1 MARRKYELPAEP
13 VTAVPCRS
21 CGQDRALC
29 DYRVF
34 KATPLLHMDF
44 CSECERKW
52 GTLQLYRRYNAYGT
66 DDIVKAVFA
75 AARTPAARRT
85 SDQVRLLVEP
95 AEQRAPESNE
105 ELVQRELQRREL
117 ARRRLIYYVS
127 QFHAGYMPGWCHQD
141 ICRRLEKFVQD
152 VEAGRSPRLMICM
165 PPRAGKS
172 ALASDM
178 FPSWVL
184 GKHPDWPII
193 ASSYAQSLP
202 VKFSRS
208 IRDRIQDPE
217 HRAIF
222 PDLLLRS
229 DAKGVEEWMTS
240 KGGGYV
246 AAGVGTGITGKGF
259 MIGIIDDPIKDQEEA
274 DSEVI
279 RDNAWSWY
287 QSTFRTR
294 AAPGAGIL
302 VIQTRWHWHDV
313 AGRALEADAEL
324 EKAGVPLEER
334 ENWDVVSYPAIA
346 EGDEHL
352 MRDGSIEVDPP
363 DVAESL
369 RLLRRKGEA
378 LHPERYPLSELQK
391 LKNNLSSSIWNSLY
405 QQKPTPDEGDFFV
418 KDDFRYRWLDPAYR
432 PLCRIFMTVDYA
444 IGKKQRNDY
453 TVMGAWAL
461 DSNDDLYLLEGRRG
475 RWKTQEIVDNAVAL
489 VERHKPEVYAG
500 EQGQIHLAVWPL
512 IEQALVQK
520 RLYVSVDETLVPI
533 QDKEVR
539 ARPLQSRMQRRKLFF
554 SFDEQT
560 RPEFYDLLEREFLQF
575 PNGANDDIVDMA
587 AWGSRLAQNIA
598 LPTQKAPPKRASWTE
613 KLKTAASPRSSMAA

>member
-1 MARRKYELPAEP
+1 
-13 VTAVPCRS
+13 
-21 CGQDRALC
+21 
-29 DYRVF
+29 
-34 KATPLLHMDF
+34 
-44 CSECERKW
+44 
-52 GTLQLYRRYNAYGT
+52 
-66 DDIVKAVFA
+66 
-75 AARTPAARRT
+75 
-85 SDQVRLLVEP
+85 
-95 AEQRAPESNE
+95 
-105 ELVQRELQRREL
+105 
-117 ARRRLIYYVS
+117 
-127 QFHAGYMPGWCHQD
+127 
-141 ICRRLEKFVQD
+141 
-152 VEAGRSPRLMICM
+152 CM

-202 VKFSRS
+202 VGFSRN

-229 DAKGVEEWMTS
+229 DAKGVEEWKTT
-240 KGGGYV
+240 KGGGYT

-279 RDNAWSWY
+279 RNNAWGWY

-302 VIQTRWHWHDV
+302 VINTRWHWHDV
-313 AGRALEADAEL
+313 SGRALEQDEEL
-324 EKAGVPLEER
+324 KKAGVPVEER
-334 ENWDVVSYPAIA
+334 ENWEVVSYPAIA

-352 MRDGSIEVDPP
+352 MRDGSIELDPL
-363 DVAESL
+363 DVSESL

-378 LHPERYPLSELQK
+378 LHPERYPLPELQK
-391 LKNNLSSSIWNSLY
+391 LKNNLSSSIWNALY
-405 QQKPTPDEGDFFV
+405 QQKPTPDEGDFFI
-418 KDDFRYRWLDPAYR
+418 KDDMKYRWLDPAYR

-453 TVMGAWAL
+453 TVMGVWAL

-475 RWKTQEIVDNAVAL
+475 RWKTQEIVDNVVAL

-520 RLYVSVDETLVPI
+520 RLFISVDETLVPI

-554 SFDEQT
+554 SFDDGT
-560 RPEFYDLLEREFLQF
+560 KPEFYDLLEREFLQF
-575 PNGANDDIVDMA
+575 PNGANDDIVDMS
-587 AWGSRLAQNIA
+587 AWGARLAQNIA
-598 LPTQKAPPKRASWTE
+598 LPTQKAPPRKESWQA
-613 KLKTAASPRSSMAA
+613 KLKAATSSRSSMAA